1 MLENIV
7 DGIQEKMVKYNVN
20 GCINLLKSDN
30 TNDSIGLDVFFMM
43 SQLNDLDIR
52 ILKCIQ
58 I

>member
-7 DGIQEKMVKYNVN
+7 DGIQEKMVKYNVS

-30 TNDSIGLDVFFMM
+30 TKIELGLIFLMM

>member
-30 TNDSIGLDVFFMM
+30 TMIELGLIFLMM

>member
-30 TNDSIGLDVFFMM
+30 KKIELGLIFFNDISIE
-43 SQLNDLDIR
+43 
-52 ILKCIQ
+52 
-58 I
+58 